1 MTKVPDPPASTW
13 KSRLET
19 SGEEPDPHRFGL
31 SKEELQTLAHTK
43 LPYFRTVEELKASDY
58 DFRRMWK

>member
-31 SKEELQTLAHTK
+31 SKEK